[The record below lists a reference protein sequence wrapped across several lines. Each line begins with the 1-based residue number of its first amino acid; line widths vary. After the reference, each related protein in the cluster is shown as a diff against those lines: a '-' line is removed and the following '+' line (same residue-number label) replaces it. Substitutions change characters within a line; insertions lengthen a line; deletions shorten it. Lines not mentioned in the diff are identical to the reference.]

1 MTQAENQTTTVPPL
15 RRMCERFRGYLPVVV
30 DVETGGF
37 DWTRHALLEIAA
49 IPIDLDAD
57 GHFVLGD
64 TVSAHVVPAP
74 GTEIDPKS
82 LEVTGIIIDHPFRM
96 AKQEKEALD
105 HVFAAVRA
113 AVRRH
118 GCQRA
123 ILVGHNAHFDLNF
136 LNAAVARVQHKRN
149 PFHPF
154 SVFDTVTLGGVAYG
168 QTVLA
173 RAVQAAG
180 MEWNSAD
187 AHSAVFDAERTA
199 QVFCK
204 VANAWGLQP
213 SPPQQGDGTAIV
225 SAPLDAT

>member
-1 MTQAENQTTTVPPL
+1 MTQAYSTGTPTDSTTPAF
-15 RRMCERFRGYLPVVV
+15 RKMSERFRGYLPVVV

-37 DWTRHALLEIAA
+37 DWNRHALLEIAA
-49 IPIDLDAD
+49 VPIDLDEA
-57 GHFVLGD
+57 GRYVMGE
-64 TVSAHVVPAP
+64 TASAHLMPAP

-82 LEVTGIIIDHPFRM
+82 LEITGIDIDHPFRL
-96 AKQEKEALD
+96 AKPEKEALD

-113 AVRRH
+113 AVRKH

-154 SVFDTVTLGGVAYG
+154 SVFDTVTLAGVAYG

-180 MEWNSAD
+180 MDWNSDD
-187 AHSAVFDAERTA
+187 AHSAVYDAERTA
-199 QVFCK
+199 QLFCK
-204 VANAWGLQP
+204 IVNAW
-213 SPPQQGDGTAIV
+213 
-225 SAPLDAT
+225 PLPAAT